1 MKEHKWI
8 FMLLKLGY
16 FHYHPIKDAGI
27 KILTPKQMLQQLPIA
42 LAQAK
47 TKICKRKS
55 VKS

>member
-1 MKEHKWI
+1 
-8 FMLLKLGY
+8 MLLKLGY